1 MRRLPLLR
9 RLARHCSSGAGDDL
23 ARIASTIPPDRVRNF
38 CIISHVDH
46 GKSTLADRLM
56 ELTGAVGGAGTG
68 QAQLLDSLAVE
79 RERGITVKAQTVSL
93 LHAADGDAP
102 HLVNLIDTP
111 GHVDFSYEVSRSI
124 GACEGAFLLVD
135 ATKGVQAQTVANF
148 WLAFEQGLTIIP
160 VVNKVDLPHADVDGT
175 LEQMATAFDVE
186 RDEALAI
193 SAKTGQGC
201 DALLDALV
209 RRVPP
214 PPARADDALRVL
226 LFDSWYDDYRGVLC
240 LVKVVAGSLALGD
253 PLVSA
258 ATGSA
263 YKPLQIELMR
273 PLGNVATASLGP
285 GQVGCVALGMKAI
298 SEAMIGDCFSAPAA
312 PQPAFAGFRRPQPMV
327 FAGLY
332 PHDESGFEALQHAMG
347 RFLLKDASVRVE
359 AEHSPSLGRGLRCG
373 FLGLLHLDVV
383 QQRLLQEHDVAVLV
397 TAPTVPLVATM
408 VDGTTREVLSP
419 ESLPPKEEVESL
431 REPLVRVTLLSPAE
445 YVGPLISLCEER
457 GASDG
462 ETSFLGADRAML
474 RYTLPLAEVAT
485 EFHDRVQNLSSG
497 FASVDYEEAGEQEAS
512 VSVLKL
518 RVNNE
523 PVEAMSRIVRAHKAH
538 DLGREMVATMKA
550 TMSRQVYEIAIQAVV
565 GSKVV
570 ARATLKATRKNVLA
584 KCYGGDVSRK
594 KKLLQK
600 QKEGKKRRQLYV
612 GNVVIPHETFVA
624 VLAPGGTDKGAGAKS
639 RT

>member
-1 MRRLPLLR
+1 
-9 RLARHCSSGAGDDL
+9 
-23 ARIASTIPPDRVRNF
+23 
-38 CIISHVDH
+38 
-46 GKSTLADRLM
+46 
-56 ELTGAVGGAGTG
+56 
-68 QAQLLDSLAVE
+68 
-79 RERGITVKAQTVSL
+79 
-93 LHAADGDAP
+93 
-102 HLVNLIDTP
+102 
-111 GHVDFSYEVSRSI
+111 
-124 GACEGAFLLVD
+124 
-135 ATKGVQAQTVANF
+135 
-148 WLAFEQGLTIIP
+148 
-160 VVNKVDLPHADVDGT
+160 
-175 LEQMATAFDVE
+175 
-186 RDEALAI
+186 
-193 SAKTGQGC
+193 
-201 DALLDALV
+201 
-209 RRVPP
+209 
-214 PPARADDALRVL
+214 
-226 LFDSWYDDYRGVLC
+226 
-240 LVKVVAGSLALGD
+240 
-253 PLVSA
+253 
-258 ATGSA
+258 
-263 YKPLQIELMR
+263 
-273 PLGNVATASLGP
+273 
-285 GQVGCVALGMKAI
+285 MKAI

-408 VDGTTREVLSP
+408 VDGTTREVLARVAA
-419 ESLPPKEEVESL
+419 PKEEVE
-431 REPLVRVTLLSPAE
+431 RPRAAGARDAPSPAE

-512 VSVLKL
+512 VAVLKL

-523 PVEAMSRIVRAHKAH
+523 PVEAMSRIVAHKAH

-624 VLAPGGTDKGAGAKS
+624 VLAPGGTDKGAKS